1 MLLFLRLSIESI
13 NFALG
18 ALKANLLRTIL
29 SLLGVTI
36 GIFSIIAVLTV
47 VDSLEKSIKDSM
59 SFLGDK
65 VIYVQKWP
73 WTFGSEYPWWKYVNR
88 PITNL
93 KEYKTLE
100 KRLENSDGIAIFW
113 NKFGIPVKY
122 GNNSY
127 DNSNI
132 QGVSYEFNKV
142 SDVRIGNGRY
152 FTLNEIESGKQVIIM
167 GYEIAI
173 NLFNS
178 TDIVGKTVKI
188 KGKYFNIIGVMERQ
202 GKNLLDTPSNDFNL
216 IIPYTSFMTMFP
228 TQGNSGMEPTLAVKG
243 KENDEGMGEIE
254 AEVRGVMR
262 AIRGL
267 KPKEEDNFAL
277 NKPELLANVITST
290 FSIITLAGWVIG
302 GFSILV
308 GGFGIANIMFVSV
321 KERTNIIGIQK
332 SLGAKNYF
340 ILFQFLFEAVLL
352 SCLGGAFGLILVYM
366 LTLAVPSDSL
376 KIFISFKNIFYGLGI
391 SGTVGLLSGIIP
403 AISASN
409 LDPVEAIR
417 SK

>member
-1 MLLFLRLSIESI
+1 MLFLRLSIESVYFAI
-13 NFALG
+13 N

-73 WTFGSEYPWWKYVNR
+73 WTFGSEYPWWKYMNR

-93 KEYKTLE
+93 KEYKLLD
-100 KRLENSDGIAIFW
+100 KRLENHNGIAIFW
-113 NKFGIPVKY
+113 NKYGIPVKHN
-122 GNNSY
+122 NNSY
-127 DNSNI
+127 DNSNL
-132 QGVSYEFNKV
+132 QGVSFDFNKV

-152 FTLNEIESGKQVIIM
+152 FTLNEIDAGKQVIIM
-167 GYEIAI
+167 GYEIALT
-173 NLFNS
+173 LFNS
-178 TDIVGKTVKI
+178 TDIIGKNVKI

-216 IIPYTSFMTMFP
+216 IIPYTVFITMFP
-228 TQGNSGMEPTLAVKG
+228 TQGNMGMEPTLAIKG
-243 KENDEGMGEIE
+243 KEGDEGMMEIE
-254 AEVRGVMR
+254 AETRGIMR
-262 AIRGL
+262 SIRGL
-267 KPKEEDNFAL
+267 KPREEDNFAL
-277 NKPELLANVITST
+277 NRPELLANVITST
-290 FSIITLAGWVIG
+290 FSIITLAGWIIG

-352 SCLGGAFGLILVYM
+352 SCIGGGVGIVLVYLM
-366 LTLAVPSDSL
+366 TLGVPSDSL
-376 KIFISFKNIFYGLGI
+376 KIFISFKNIFTGLAI
-391 SGTVGLLSGIIP
+391 SGTVGLLSGIVP